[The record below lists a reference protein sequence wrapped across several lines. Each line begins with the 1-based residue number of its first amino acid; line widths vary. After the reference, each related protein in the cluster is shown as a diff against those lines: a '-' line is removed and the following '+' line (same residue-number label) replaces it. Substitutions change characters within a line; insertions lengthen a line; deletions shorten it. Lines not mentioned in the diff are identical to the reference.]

1 MFSSQQIWGS
11 FRRWQDSNCSRQSSD
26 SALQPADSAS
36 LCAQVTQE
44 DLAFFRTLL
53 PGRTI
58 TDPDLLKSSS
68 VDWLKTVEGNSELL
82 LRPKTT
88 EEVSQILRSRNL
100 AVCPQGGNTGL
111 VGGSVPVFD
120 EIILSTSLM
129 NEVISF
135 DNNSGVHVVY
145 MQAVCSTNVSTNA
158 GGLRLL
164 HYGTLQ
170 RTVLGLEVVL
180 ADGWILNCL
189 ATLRKDNTGYDLK
202 QLFIGT
208 LGIITAVSILC
219 PGKMA
224 RQKAHFKLAN
234 VLRAVNG
241 PLLSGLLFKQN
252 VWLHQLIAVPL
263 VSCRVL
269 QLSATA
275 GNISVL

>member
-129 NEVISF
+129 NEVS
-135 DNNSGVHVVY
+135 SLVR
-145 MQAVCSTNVSTNA
+145 QAVCSTNVSTNA

-202 QLFIGT
+202 QLFIGSEGT

-219 PGKMA
+219 PAFLGKMA